1 MVEPGERVLLAGP
14 SGAGKSTILYALAG
28 ALGHTIAGERTGA
41 VRVDGQIGLLMQNPG
56 DALVAER
63 IGRDVAF
70 GLENRRLPREEM
82 PSRIGASLD
91 AVGLEYEPDHLT
103 AALSGGETQR
113 LALAG
118 VLALEPGLLLLDE
131 PTSMLDDVSARQ
143 VRETILGVVHKTGAT
158 MIVVEHRIG
167 PWLEHVDRMIVLDA
181 NGTVISNGPP
191 ATLSAQT
198 SAKLAASGVWMPGL
212 SAPEPLRVPE
222 RLVLPHVHPLELSAQ
237 DVSIELRTRT
247 LRGTTTTQALK
258 SVRAELAAARTTVF
272 TGPSGAGKSTLLA
285 AFAGLEE
292 PTSGRIAGTRK
303 PLHRWPSHELAHA
316 IGWVP
321 QDAEN
326 GFLTTSVR
334 DEIAHTAAK
343 LDIVVDVD
351 AILAL
356 FGLADRA
363 GANPFRL
370 SGGEQRRLALAA
382 ALAHRP
388 GIVLLDEPT
397 VGQDRHT
404 WAAVTGWMLAATKAG
419 AAVGAAT
426 HDDDLIVLADTHVV
440 LNDGSVV

>member
-1 MVEPGERVLLAGP
+1 MLLGGP

-28 ALGHTIAGERTGA
+28 ALGHTIAGEMTGE

-56 DALVAER
+56 DSLVAER

-70 GLENRRLPREEM
+70 GLENRKLPREEM
-82 PSRIGASLD
+82 PSRIRASLD
-91 AVGLEYEPDHLT
+91 AVGLEFDPDHLS

-131 PTSMLDDVSARQ
+131 PTSMLDDVNARQ
-143 VRETILGVVHKTGAT
+143 VRETILGVVDKTGAT

-167 PWLEHVDRMIVLDA
+167 PWLEHVDRMIVLDSD
-181 NGTVISNGPP
+181 GGVISDGPP
-191 ATLSAQT
+191 GSLSVQT
-198 SAKLAASGVWMPGL
+198 SEKLAASGVWMPGL
-212 SAPEPLRVPE
+212 PSPEPLRVPE
-222 RLVLPHVHPLELSAQ
+222 RLVLPHVHPLELSAR

-247 LRGTTTTQALK
+247 LRGTTTTQALMGID
-258 SVRAELAAARTTVF
+258 AELASARTTVF

-292 PTSGRIAGTRK
+292 PTSGRIAGTQR
-303 PLHRWPSHELAHA
+303 PLHRWPSPELARA

-321 QDAEN
+321 QNPEN

-334 DEIAHTAAK
+334 DEIAHTATK
-343 LDIVVDVD
+343 LDIAVDVD
-351 AILAL
+351 AILVL
-356 FGLADRA
+356 FGLTHRA

-388 GIVLLDEPT
+388 GVVLLDEPT

-404 WAAVTGWMLAATKAG
+404 WAAVTGWMLAAASAG

-426 HDDDLIVLADTHVV
+426 HEGDLIALADTHVV

>member
-1 MVEPGERVLLAGP
+1 MLFAGP

-28 ALGHTIAGERTGA
+28 ALGHTIAGELTGE
-41 VRVDGQIGLLMQNPG
+41 VRIDGRIGLLMQNPG
-56 DALVAER
+56 DSLVAER

-82 PSRIGASLD
+82 PSRIRVSLD
-91 AVGLEYEPDHLT
+91 AVGLEYGSDHLT

-131 PTSMLDDVSARQ
+131 PTSMLDDVNARQ
-143 VRETILGVVHKTGAT
+143 VRETILGVVDKTGAT

-181 NGTVISNGPP
+181 DGAVISDGPP
-191 ATLSAQT
+191 GALSVQT
-198 SAKLAASGVWMPGL
+198 SERLAASGVWMPGL
-212 SAPEPLRVPE
+212 PAPEPLRVPE
-222 RLVLPHVHPLELSAQ
+222 QLVLPHVHPLELSAQ

-247 LRGTTTTQALK
+247 LRATTTTQALK
-258 SVRAELAAARTTVF
+258 SVRAELAAARMTVF

-292 PTSGRIAGTRK
+292 PTSGRIAGTQK
-303 PLHRWPSHELAHA
+303 PLHRWPPHELAHA

-326 GFLTTSVR
+326 GFLTTSVH

-404 WAAVTGWMLAATKAG
+404 WAAVTGWMFAAAKAG

-426 HDDDLIVLADTHVV
+426 HDDDVIALADAHVV
-440 LNDGSVV
+440 LKDGSVV